1 VGLFEKQ
8 FSDEQVAAA
17 REKIAAGTSSLRAA
31 AAEIGCAPSTLSVR
45 IKKAEAAEAEA
56 RARAGIRDRQPPPRA
71 RRRADS
77 EPPAIGEREGT
88 LAAEG
93 DPVEVLRGALQA
105 TKATG
110 QPDWQIRLSA
120 ARTLAALLPEEFEPE
135 PEPEPETVVYDLPPG
150 SSPILHCAPPPIFAP
165 ATTTEPPAEPL
176 PEPGHYFFQG
186 EQGPLILLVK
196 HTLVGDEDQA
206 HFLTSHEAAADILRA
221 FGGDPRILD
230 PIPDADPQPNTP

>member
-1 VGLFEKQ
+1 MGLFEKQ

-17 REKIAAGTSSLRAA
+17 RGKIAAGGSLRAA

-56 RARAGIRDRQPPPRA
+56 RARAGIRDREPPPPA
-71 RRRADS
+71 RRRPDS
-77 EPPAIGEREGT
+77 ESPAIGEREGA

-93 DPVEVLRGALQA
+93 DPLEVLRGALQA
-105 TKATG
+105 TKANG
-110 QPDWQIRLSA
+110 QPDWRIRVSA
-120 ARTLAALLPEEFEPE
+120 ARMLAALPPEEPE

-150 SSPILHCAPPPIFAP
+150 SGPILHRAPPPVFAP
-165 ATTTEPPAEPL
+165 ATTTEGPAEPL

-186 EQGPLILLVK
+186 GGPIKLLVK
-196 HTLVGDEDQA
+196 HTLAGDEAPA

-221 FGGDPRILD
+221 FGGDLRILD
-230 PIPDADPQPNTP
+230 TDPQPNTP